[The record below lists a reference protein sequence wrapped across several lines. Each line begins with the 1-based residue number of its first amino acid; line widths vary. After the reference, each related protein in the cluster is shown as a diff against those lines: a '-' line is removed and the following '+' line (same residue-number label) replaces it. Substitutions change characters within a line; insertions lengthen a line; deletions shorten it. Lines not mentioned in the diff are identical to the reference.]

1 MDAGIIEKLSDN
13 LISFKK
19 SETDYAVP
27 LHKKL
32 VWSSAGTKN
41 RVFDEDSNYLGEE
54 EDYLVTTTNPYAYNG
69 FCAENIN
76 QTMSGTYHYNLTVK
90 TITFKL
96 KMDLEMMRGL
106 LLSPVEYIGLALSE
120 DETLGDDLMI
130 SCNINPHIS
139 AFGHW
144 KVIN

>member
-19 SETDYAVP
+19 SETDDAVP

-32 VWSSAGTKN
+32 VWSSTGTKN
-41 RVFDEDSNYLGEE
+41 RVFDKDTNDLGEE
-54 EDYLVTTTNPYAYNG
+54 EDYLVTTINPSAYTV
-69 FCAENIN
+69 FCLENIN
-76 QTMSGTYHYNLTVK
+76 QTMSGAYHYNLTAK

-96 KMDLEMMRGL
+96 KMDLKMMRELRLG
-106 LLSPVEYIGLALSE
+106 PVEYIGLALSE
-120 DETLGDDLMI
+120 DEKLGDDLMI